1 MTNMLH
7 AEIPPQD
14 EGGLRPPPGLSYWQ
28 RVWWWFDFVI
38 LVKIARLRFVA
49 ILVVIGLVITQW
61 DLLSA
66 YYEKWTR
73 PKGGEAAAGGGVFEW
88 FCPMHPSVVRDN
100 PKDKCP
106 ICFMPLS
113 KRKKGEGGAGEAL
126 PAGVVSRV
134 QVTPYRMVLAGVRTW
149 RVDYVPLS

>member
-1 MTNMLH
+1 MPTIPH
-7 AEIPPQD
+7 TEIPSDD
-14 EGGLRPPPGLSYWQ
+14 EGGLRPPPGLSDWQ
-28 RVWWWFDFVI
+28 RVWWWFDFLI

-73 PKGGEAAAGGGVFEW
+73 LAAGSGQAGSGDPRLTGEFEW
-88 FCPMHPSVVRDN
+88 FCSMRPSGVRDN
-100 PKDKCP
+100 SKDKCP
-106 ICFMPLS
+106 ICCMPLS

-126 PAGVVSRV
+126 PA
-134 QVTPYRMVLAGVRTW
+134 
-149 RVDYVPLS
+149 